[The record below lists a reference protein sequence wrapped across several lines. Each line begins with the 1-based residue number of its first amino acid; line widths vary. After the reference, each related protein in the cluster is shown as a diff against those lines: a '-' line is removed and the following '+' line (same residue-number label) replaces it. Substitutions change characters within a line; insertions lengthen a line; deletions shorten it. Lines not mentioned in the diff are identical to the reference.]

1 MFDNIGYRTYSKQK
15 AHKHWAGADNIFAA
29 GEHMA
34 AFRLCENHN
43 NFTVYLL

>member
-1 MFDNIGYRTYSKQK
+1 MLDMELIASTNL
-15 AHKHWAGADNIFAA
+15 HKHWAGADNIFAA